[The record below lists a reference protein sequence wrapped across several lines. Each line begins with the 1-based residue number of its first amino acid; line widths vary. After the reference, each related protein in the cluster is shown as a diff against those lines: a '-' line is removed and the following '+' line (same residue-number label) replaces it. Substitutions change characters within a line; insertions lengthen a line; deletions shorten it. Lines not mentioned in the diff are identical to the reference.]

1 MKTRMK
7 MLAAAVL
14 AYAPLAMARETPPY
28 PKEKLAAFV
37 IEKLDVTSLPSAYRP
52 KKENGKK
59 TLADYGYTPQQIEE
73 RQALLGAPD
82 GARTLSIKILQD
94 GATGIYACV
103 AQPGPDGGDPKAQS
117 VVLLK
122 RKDPN
127 GLLKGRESSKEF
139 TSCPVI
145 GGVDSDFPTSSY

>member
-7 MLAAAVL
+7 MLAVAAL
-14 AYAPLAMARETPPY
+14 AYVPLAMARETPSY

-37 IEKLDVTSLPSAYRP
+37 VEKLDVTSLPSAYRP

-59 TLADYGYTPQQIEE
+59 TLADYGYTPQQIDEK
-73 RQALLGAPD
+73 QALLGASD
-82 GARTLSIKILQD
+82 GVRTLSIKILQD
-94 GATGIYACV
+94 GAIGIYACV
-103 AQPGPDGGDPKAQS
+103 AKPGPDGGDRQS

-122 RKDPN
+122 RKDSSA
-127 GLLKGRESSKEF
+127 LLKGRQSSKEF

-145 GGVDSDFPTSSY
+145 GGGDSDFPTSSY